1 MRINQLVLVISKC
14 PEEYVGAKS
23 IEMPEEGGSLGR
35 EAGCTVTLT
44 DHNRFI
50 SGTHCLLS
58 IYGETYYI
66 SDVSTNGTLVN
77 GNKILKNQ
85 PVSLCDGDRVSLGQY
100 EVSISLELITTSYD
114 IASEIA
120 PERDSTDPLM
130 NLEES
135 VAEEEVEPGTLEDLF
150 METKPDG
157 VDSHDPVEHLKFSMQ
172 RDDDY
177 LVRDEGSDEGV
188 VNASIEP
195 QRQVVDD
202 SLSIHSEFDLP
213 NLIPEDWM
221 GLDEEMP
228 AAVNHHSLA
237 IEEESP
243 SLVKPT
249 RNVGLG
255 RDEGFQGKSEERVE
269 RSIAAKHDISAPEYD
284 ITAPESQPVNASSNA
299 NIQSHKWEEVTQ
311 EFVPHVEPQES
322 PMENEG
328 KTQNSIALSKASSE
342 NVTHAFFEGLGAD
355 IETDSN
361 HDALFFKQM
370 GACLR
375 LCIDNLYKNLQ
386 GVEELTDENSFT
398 QNDLSLT
405 TLMLTLNSQNLLAPN
420 ELIEQILD
428 ELDEHE
434 ALYSK
439 VVNDLVFDQLK
450 VNDPKKFEVG
460 LSQETRF
467 LSKSKLWQ
475 KYAEHYEQNTRA
487 LNESTFKALV
497 KDRYNKVAKADHA

>member
-58 IYGETYYI
+58 IYGDTYYI

-100 EVSISLELITTSYD
+100 EVSISLELVTTSYD

-135 VAEEEVEPGTLEDLF
+135 VVEEEAETGALEDLF

-157 VDSHDPVEHLKFSMQ
+157 VDTHDPVEHLKFSMQ

-177 LVRDEGSDEGV
+177 LVRDES
-188 VNASIEP
+188 NKKNLMKSSIEP

-213 NLIPEDWM
+213 SLIPEDWM
-221 GLDEEMP
+221 GM
-228 AAVNHHSLA
+228 
-237 IEEESP
+237 EEEQQANLNAQDIADDQTKIP
-243 SLVKPT
+243 NRLKPT
-249 RNVGLG
+249 NI
-255 RDEGFQGKSEERVE
+255 EGTDFKSDTLTGSSDVPKRKPTKV
-269 RSIAAKHDISAPEYD
+269 P
-284 ITAPESQPVNASSNA
+284 PVTIIPNSA

-311 EFVPHVEPQES
+311 EFVPHTEPQEQPVES
-322 PMENEG
+322 ESR
-328 KTQNSIALSKASSE
+328 TQSNTALSETSYEHE
-342 NVTHAFFEGLGAD
+342 NVTHAFFEGLGVD
-355 IETDSN
+355 LESDTK

-375 LCIDNLYKNLQ
+375 LCIDNLYKDLQ
-386 GVEELTDENSFT
+386 SVEELTDESSFAH
-398 QNDLSLT
+398 NDLSLT

-428 ELDEHE
+428 ELSEHDT
-434 ALYSK
+434 LYAK
-439 VVNDLVFDQLK
+439 AINDLVLEQLK
-450 VNDPKKFEVG
+450 VNDPQQFANT

-475 KYAEHYEQNTRA
+475 KYSEHYEQNTRQF
-487 LNESTFKALV
+487 NESTFKALM
-497 KDRYNKVAKADHA
+497 KDRYSKVAKADHA

>member
-14 PEEYVGAKS
+14 PEEYVGSKS
-23 IEMPEEGGSLGR
+23 IEMPEEGGSIGR
-35 EAGCTVTLT
+35 EAGCTVSLT

-58 IYGETYYI
+58 IYGDTYYI
-66 SDVSTNGTLVN
+66 SDISTNGTLVN

-100 EVSISLELITTSYD
+100 EVSISIELVTTSYD

-135 VAEEEVEPGTLEDLF
+135 VVEEEAETGALEDLF

-157 VDSHDPVEHLKFSMQ
+157 VDTHDPVEHLKFSMQ

-177 LVRDEGSDEGV
+177 LVRDESNEK
-188 VNASIEP
+188 NLMKSSIEP

-213 NLIPEDWM
+213 SLIPEDWM
-221 GLDEEMP
+221 GM
-228 AAVNHHSLA
+228 
-237 IEEESP
+237 EEEQQANLNAQDIADDQTKIP
-243 SLVKPT
+243 NRLKPT
-249 RNVGLG
+249 NI
-255 RDEGFQGKSEERVE
+255 EGTDFKSDTLTGSSDVPKRKPTKV
-269 RSIAAKHDISAPEYD
+269 P
-284 ITAPESQPVNASSNA
+284 PVTIIPNSA

-311 EFVPHVEPQES
+311 EFVPHTEPQEQPAES
-322 PMENEG
+322 ESR
-328 KTQNSIALSKASSE
+328 TQSNTALSETSYEHE
-342 NVTHAFFEGLGAD
+342 NVTHAFFEGLGVD
-355 IETDSN
+355 LESDTK

-375 LCIDNLYKNLQ
+375 LCIDNLYKDLQ
-386 GVEELTDENSFT
+386 SVEELTDESSFAH
-398 QNDLSLT
+398 NDLSLT

-428 ELDEHE
+428 ELSEHDT
-434 ALYSK
+434 LYAK
-439 VVNDLVFDQLK
+439 AINDLVLEQLK
-450 VNDPKKFEVG
+450 ANDPQQFANT

-475 KYAEHYEQNTRA
+475 KYSEHYEQNTRQFY
-487 LNESTFKALV
+487 ESTFKALM
-497 KDRYNKVAKADHA
+497 KDRYSKVAKADHA

>member
-14 PEEYVGAKS
+14 PEEYVGSKS
-23 IEMPEEGGSLGR
+23 IEMPEEGGSIGR
-35 EAGCTVTLT
+35 EAGCTVSLT

-58 IYGETYYI
+58 IYGDTYYI
-66 SDVSTNGTLVN
+66 SDISTNGTLVN

-100 EVSISLELITTSYD
+100 EVSISIELVTTSYD

-135 VAEEEVEPGTLEDLF
+135 VVEEEAETGALEDLF

-157 VDSHDPVEHLKFSMQ
+157 VDTHDPVEHLKFSMQ

-177 LVRDEGSDEGV
+177 LVRDESNEK
-188 VNASIEP
+188 NLMKSSIEP

-213 NLIPEDWM
+213 SLIPEDWM
-221 GLDEEMP
+221 GM
-228 AAVNHHSLA
+228 
-237 IEEESP
+237 EEEQQANLNAQDIADDQTKIP
-243 SLVKPT
+243 NRLKPT
-249 RNVGLG
+249 NI
-255 RDEGFQGKSEERVE
+255 EGTDFKSDTLTGSSDVPKRKPTKV
-269 RSIAAKHDISAPEYD
+269 P
-284 ITAPESQPVNASSNA
+284 PVTIIPNSA

-311 EFVPHVEPQES
+311 EFVPHTEPQEQPVES
-322 PMENEG
+322 ESR
-328 KTQNSIALSKASSE
+328 TQSNTALSETSYENE
-342 NVTHAFFEGLGAD
+342 NVTHAFFEGLGVD
-355 IETDSN
+355 LESDTK

-375 LCIDNLYKNLQ
+375 LCIDNLYKDLQ
-386 GVEELTDENSFT
+386 SVEELTDESSFAH
-398 QNDLSLT
+398 NDLSLT

-428 ELDEHE
+428 ELSEHDT
-434 ALYSK
+434 LYAK
-439 VVNDLVFDQLK
+439 AINDLVLEQLK
-450 VNDPKKFEVG
+450 ANDPQQFANT

-475 KYAEHYEQNTRA
+475 KYSEHYEQNTRQF
-487 LNESTFKALV
+487 NESTFKALM
-497 KDRYNKVAKADHA
+497 KDRYSKVAKADHA

>member
-58 IYGETYYI
+58 IYGDTYYI

-100 EVSISLELITTSYD
+100 EVSISLELVTTSYD

-135 VAEEEVEPGTLEDLF
+135 VVEEEAETGALEDLF

-157 VDSHDPVEHLKFSMQ
+157 VDTHDPVEHLKFSMQ

-177 LVRDEGSDEGV
+177 LVRDESNEK
-188 VNASIEP
+188 NLMKSSIEP

-213 NLIPEDWM
+213 SLIPEDWM
-221 GLDEEMP
+221 GM
-228 AAVNHHSLA
+228 
-237 IEEESP
+237 EEEQQANLNAQDIADDQTKIP
-243 SLVKPT
+243 NRLKPT
-249 RNVGLG
+249 NI
-255 RDEGFQGKSEERVE
+255 EGTDFKSDTLTGSSDVPKRKPTKV
-269 RSIAAKHDISAPEYD
+269 P
-284 ITAPESQPVNASSNA
+284 PVTIIPNSA

-311 EFVPHVEPQES
+311 EFVPHTEPQEQPVES
-322 PMENEG
+322 ESR
-328 KTQNSIALSKASSE
+328 TQSNTALSETSYEHE
-342 NVTHAFFEGLGAD
+342 NVTHAFFEGLGVD
-355 IETDSN
+355 LESDTK

-375 LCIDNLYKNLQ
+375 LCIDNLYKDLQ
-386 GVEELTDENSFT
+386 SVEELTDESSFAH
-398 QNDLSLT
+398 NDLSLT

-428 ELDEHE
+428 ELSEHDT
-434 ALYSK
+434 LYAK
-439 VVNDLVFDQLK
+439 AINDLVLEQLK
-450 VNDPKKFEVG
+450 ANDPQQFANT

-475 KYAEHYEQNTRA
+475 KYSEHYEQNTRQF
-487 LNESTFKALV
+487 NESTFKALM
-497 KDRYNKVAKADHA
+497 KDRYSKVAKADHA

>member
-14 PEEYVGAKS
+14 PEEYVGSKS
-23 IEMPEEGGSLGR
+23 IEMPEEGGSIGR
-35 EAGCTVTLT
+35 EAGCTVSLT

-58 IYGETYYI
+58 IYGDTYYI
-66 SDVSTNGTLVN
+66 SDISTNGTLVN

-100 EVSISLELITTSYD
+100 EVSISIELVTTSYD

-135 VAEEEVEPGTLEDLF
+135 VVEEEAETGALEDLF

-157 VDSHDPVEHLKFSMQ
+157 VDTHDPVEHLKFSMQ

-177 LVRDEGSDEGV
+177 LVRDKSNEKNLMKS
-188 VNASIEP
+188 SIEP

-213 NLIPEDWM
+213 SLIPEDWM
-221 GLDEEMP
+221 GM
-228 AAVNHHSLA
+228 
-237 IEEESP
+237 EEEQQANLNAQDIADDQTKIP
-243 SLVKPT
+243 NRLKPT
-249 RNVGLG
+249 NI
-255 RDEGFQGKSEERVE
+255 EGTDFKSDTLTGSSDVPKRKPTKV
-269 RSIAAKHDISAPEYD
+269 P
-284 ITAPESQPVNASSNA
+284 PVTIIPNSA

-311 EFVPHVEPQES
+311 EFVPHTEPQEQPVES
-322 PMENEG
+322 ESR
-328 KTQNSIALSKASSE
+328 TQSNTALSETSYENE
-342 NVTHAFFEGLGAD
+342 NVTHAFFEGLGVD
-355 IETDSN
+355 LESDTK

-375 LCIDNLYKNLQ
+375 LCIDNLYKDLQ
-386 GVEELTDENSFT
+386 SVEELTDESSFAH
-398 QNDLSLT
+398 NDLSLT

-428 ELDEHE
+428 ELSEHDT
-434 ALYSK
+434 LYARAI
-439 VVNDLVFDQLK
+439 NDLVLEQLK
-450 VNDPKKFEVG
+450 ANDPQQFANT

-467 LSKSKLWQ
+467 LSKSKLWK
-475 KYAEHYEQNTRA
+475 KYSEHYEQSTRQF
-487 LNESTFKALV
+487 NESTFKALM

>member
-50 SGTHCLLS
+50 SGMHCLLS
-58 IYGETYYI
+58 IYGDTYYI

-100 EVSISLELITTSYD
+100 EVSISLELVTTSYD

-135 VAEEEVEPGTLEDLF
+135 VVEEEAETGALEDLF

-157 VDSHDPVEHLKFSMQ
+157 VDTHDPVEHLKFSMQ

-177 LVRDEGSDEGV
+177 LVRDES
-188 VNASIEP
+188 NKKNLMKSSIEP

-213 NLIPEDWM
+213 SLIPEDWM
-221 GLDEEMP
+221 GM
-228 AAVNHHSLA
+228 
-237 IEEESP
+237 EEEQQANLNAQDIADDQTKIP
-243 SLVKPT
+243 NRLKPT
-249 RNVGLG
+249 NI
-255 RDEGFQGKSEERVE
+255 EGTDFKSDTLTGSSDVPKRKPTKV
-269 RSIAAKHDISAPEYD
+269 P
-284 ITAPESQPVNASSNA
+284 PVTIIPNSA

-311 EFVPHVEPQES
+311 EFVPHTEPQEQPVES
-322 PMENEG
+322 ESR
-328 KTQNSIALSKASSE
+328 TQSNTALSETSYEHE
-342 NVTHAFFEGLGAD
+342 NVTHAFFEGLGVD
-355 IETDSN
+355 LESDTK

-375 LCIDNLYKNLQ
+375 LCIDNLYKDLQ
-386 GVEELTDENSFT
+386 SVEELTDESSFAH
-398 QNDLSLT
+398 NDLSLT

-428 ELDEHE
+428 ELSEHDT
-434 ALYSK
+434 LYAK
-439 VVNDLVFDQLK
+439 AINDLVLEQLK
-450 VNDPKKFEVG
+450 VNDPQQFANT

-475 KYAEHYEQNTRA
+475 KYSEHYEQNTRQF
-487 LNESTFKALV
+487 NESTFKALM
-497 KDRYNKVAKADHA
+497 KDRYSKVAKADHA

>member
-1 MRINQLVLVISKC
+1 MRINQLILVISKC
-14 PEEYVGAKS
+14 PEEYVGAKN
-23 IEMPEEGGSLGR
+23 IEVPEEGGSLGR

-58 IYGETYYI
+58 IYGDTYYI

-85 PVSLCDGDRVSLGQY
+85 PVSLCDGDKISLGQY
-100 EVSISLELITTSYD
+100 EVSISLELVTTSYD

-130 NLEES
+130 NLEKS
-135 VAEEEVEPGTLEDLF
+135 VVEEDVEPGALEDLF
-150 METKPDG
+150 METKPDD

-177 LVRDEGSDEGV
+177 LVRDESNDK
-188 VNASIEP
+188 NLASTSIEP

-221 GLDEEMP
+221 GL
-228 AAVNHHSLA
+228 
-237 IEEESP
+237 EEEAP
-243 SLVKPT
+243 TTLHAHNLDNEEEIPGYVQPIHDKDLNGKPED
-249 RNVGLG
+249 VI
-255 RDEGFQGKSEERVE
+255 E
-269 RSIAAKHDISAPEYD
+269 RSSVSKHTSIPVQSVVSAR
-284 ITAPESQPVNASSNA
+284 SSA

-311 EFVPHVEPQES
+311 EFVPHVETQELCAES
-322 PMENEG
+322 ESRS
-328 KTQNSIALSKASSE
+328 QNNVALSESSSE

-398 QNDLSLT
+398 KNELSLT
-405 TLMLTLNSQNLLAPN
+405 TLMLTLNNQNLLAPN

-428 ELDEHE
+428 ELNEHD
-434 ALYSK
+434 ALYLK
-439 VVNDLVFDQLK
+439 TLNDLVFDQLK
-450 VNDPKKFEVG
+450 ANDPKKFEDV

-475 KYAEHYEQNTRA
+475 KYGEHYDQNTRQ
-487 LNESTFKALV
+487 LHESTFKALI
-497 KDRYNKVAKADHA
+497 KERYNKVAKTNHA

>member
-23 IEMPEEGGSLGR
+23 IEMPEEGGSIGR
-35 EAGCTVTLT
+35 EAGCTVSLT

-58 IYGETYYI
+58 VYGDTYYI
-66 SDVSTNGTLVN
+66 SDISTNGTLVN

-100 EVSISLELITTSYD
+100 EVSISLELVTTSYD

-135 VAEEEVEPGTLEDLF
+135 VVEEEVEAGSLEDLF
-150 METKPDG
+150 IETKPDG
-157 VDSHDPVEHLKFSMQ
+157 VETHDPVEHLKFSMQ

-177 LVRDEGSDEGV
+177 LVRDESNEK
-188 VNASIEP
+188 SLTKSSTEP

-213 NLIPEDWM
+213 SLIPEDWM
-221 GLDEEMP
+221 GM
-228 AAVNHHSLA
+228 
-237 IEEESP
+237 EEEQP
-243 SLVKPT
+243 ASLKAKDVADDQAKISNRLKPAS
-249 RNVGLG
+249 V
-255 RDEGFQGKSEERVE
+255 EGSDLKLDTPKGSSGTLTNKLPE
-269 RSIAAKHDISAPEYD
+269 AP
-284 ITAPESQPVNASSNA
+284 PVTIIPHSA

-311 EFVPHVEPQES
+311 EFVPHTEPQDQPVES
-322 PMENEG
+322 ESR
-328 KTQNSIALSKASSE
+328 TQSNTALSESSYE
-342 NVTHAFFEGLGAD
+342 HKNVTHAFFEGLGVD
-355 IETDSN
+355 LESDTK

-375 LCIDNLYKNLQ
+375 LCIDNLYKDLQ
-386 GVEELTDENSFT
+386 SVEELTDESSFAH
-398 QNDLSLT
+398 NDLSLT

-428 ELDEHE
+428 ELSEHDT
-434 ALYSK
+434 LYAK
-439 VVNDLVFDQLK
+439 AINDLVLEQLK
-450 VNDPKKFEVG
+450 ANDPQQFANT
-460 LSQETRF
+460 LRQETRF

-475 KYAEHYEQNTRA
+475 KYSEHYEQSTRQF
-487 LNESTFKALV
+487 NESTFKALM

>member
-14 PEEYVGAKS
+14 PEEYVGSKS
-23 IEMPEEGGSLGR
+23 IEMPEEGGSIGR
-35 EAGCTVTLT
+35 EAGCTVSLT

-58 IYGETYYI
+58 IYGDTYYI
-66 SDVSTNGTLVN
+66 SDISTNGTLVN

-100 EVSISLELITTSYD
+100 EVSISIELVTTSYD

-135 VAEEEVEPGTLEDLF
+135 VVEEEAETGALEDLF

-157 VDSHDPVEHLKFSMQ
+157 VDTHDPVEHLKFSMQ

-177 LVRDEGSDEGV
+177 LVRDKSNEKNLMKS
-188 VNASIEP
+188 SIEP

-213 NLIPEDWM
+213 SLIPEDWM
-221 GLDEEMP
+221 GM
-228 AAVNHHSLA
+228 
-237 IEEESP
+237 EEEQQANLNAQDIADDQTKIP
-243 SLVKPT
+243 NRLKPT
-249 RNVGLG
+249 NI
-255 RDEGFQGKSEERVE
+255 EGTDFKSDTLTGSSDVPKRKPTKV
-269 RSIAAKHDISAPEYD
+269 P
-284 ITAPESQPVNASSNA
+284 PVTIIPNSA

-311 EFVPHVEPQES
+311 EFVPHTEPQEQPVES
-322 PMENEG
+322 ESR
-328 KTQNSIALSKASSE
+328 TQSNTALSETSYENE
-342 NVTHAFFEGLGAD
+342 NVTHAFFEGLGVD
-355 IETDSN
+355 LESDTK

-375 LCIDNLYKNLQ
+375 LCIDNLYKDLQ
-386 GVEELTDENSFT
+386 SVEELTDESSFAH
-398 QNDLSLT
+398 NDLSLT

-428 ELDEHE
+428 ELSEHDT
-434 ALYSK
+434 LYAK
-439 VVNDLVFDQLK
+439 AINDLVLEQLK
-450 VNDPKKFEVG
+450 ANDPQQFANT

-475 KYAEHYEQNTRA
+475 KYSEHYEQNTRQF
-487 LNESTFKALV
+487 NESTFKALM
-497 KDRYNKVAKADHA
+497 KDRYSKVAKADHA

>member
-14 PEEYVGAKS
+14 PEEYVGSKS
-23 IEMPEEGGSLGR
+23 IEMPEEGGSIGR
-35 EAGCTVTLT
+35 EAGCTVSLT

-58 IYGETYYI
+58 IYGDTYYI
-66 SDVSTNGTLVN
+66 SDISTNGTLVN

-100 EVSISLELITTSYD
+100 EVSISIELVTTSYD

-135 VAEEEVEPGTLEDLF
+135 VVEEEAETGALEDLF

-157 VDSHDPVEHLKFSMQ
+157 VDTHDPVEHLKFSMQ

-177 LVRDEGSDEGV
+177 LVRDESNEK
-188 VNASIEP
+188 NLMKSSIEP

-213 NLIPEDWM
+213 SLIPEDWM
-221 GLDEEMP
+221 GM
-228 AAVNHHSLA
+228 
-237 IEEESP
+237 EEEQQANLNAQDIADDQTKIP
-243 SLVKPT
+243 NRLKPT
-249 RNVGLG
+249 NI
-255 RDEGFQGKSEERVE
+255 EGTDFKSDTLTGSSDVPKRKPTKV
-269 RSIAAKHDISAPEYD
+269 P
-284 ITAPESQPVNASSNA
+284 PVTIIPNSA

-311 EFVPHVEPQES
+311 EFVPHTEPQEQPVES
-322 PMENEG
+322 ESR
-328 KTQNSIALSKASSE
+328 TQSHTALSETSYEHE
-342 NVTHAFFEGLGAD
+342 NVTHAFFEGLGVD
-355 IETDSN
+355 LESDTK

-375 LCIDNLYKNLQ
+375 LCIDNLYKDLQ
-386 GVEELTDENSFT
+386 SVEELTDESSFAH
-398 QNDLSLT
+398 NALSLT

-428 ELDEHE
+428 ELSEHDT
-434 ALYSK
+434 LYAK
-439 VVNDLVFDQLK
+439 AINDLVLEQLK
-450 VNDPKKFEVG
+450 ANDPQQFANT

-475 KYAEHYEQNTRA
+475 KYSEHYEQNTRQF
-487 LNESTFKALV
+487 NESTFKALM
-497 KDRYNKVAKADHA
+497 KDRYSKVAKADHA

>member
-58 IYGETYYI
+58 IYGDTYYI

-100 EVSISLELITTSYD
+100 EVSISIELVTTSYD

-135 VAEEEVEPGTLEDLF
+135 VVEEEAETGALEDLF

-157 VDSHDPVEHLKFSMQ
+157 VDTHDPVEHLKFSMQ

-177 LVRDEGSDEGV
+177 LVRDESNEK
-188 VNASIEP
+188 NLMKSSIEP

-213 NLIPEDWM
+213 SLIPEDWM
-221 GLDEEMP
+221 GM
-228 AAVNHHSLA
+228 
-237 IEEESP
+237 EEEQQANLNAQDIADDQTKIP
-243 SLVKPT
+243 NRLKPT
-249 RNVGLG
+249 NI
-255 RDEGFQGKSEERVE
+255 EGTDFKSDTLTGSSDVPKRKPTKV
-269 RSIAAKHDISAPEYD
+269 P
-284 ITAPESQPVNASSNA
+284 PVTIIPNSE

-311 EFVPHVEPQES
+311 EFVPHTEPQEQPVES
-322 PMENEG
+322 ESR
-328 KTQNSIALSKASSE
+328 TQSNTALSETSYEHE
-342 NVTHAFFEGLGAD
+342 NVTHAFFEGLGVD
-355 IETDSN
+355 LESDTK

-375 LCIDNLYKNLQ
+375 LCIDNLYKDLQ
-386 GVEELTDENSFT
+386 SVEELTDESSFAH
-398 QNDLSLT
+398 NDLSLT

-428 ELDEHE
+428 ELSEHDT
-434 ALYSK
+434 LYAK
-439 VVNDLVFDQLK
+439 AINDLVLEQLK
-450 VNDPKKFEVG
+450 ANDPQQFANT

-475 KYAEHYEQNTRA
+475 KYSEHYEQNTRQF
-487 LNESTFKALV
+487 NESTFKALM
-497 KDRYNKVAKADHA
+497 KDRYSKVAKADHA

>member
-23 IEMPEEGGSLGR
+23 IEMPEEGGSIGR
-35 EAGCTVTLT
+35 EAGCTVSLT

-58 IYGETYYI
+58 VYGDTYYI
-66 SDVSTNGTLVN
+66 SDISTNGTLVN

-100 EVSISLELITTSYD
+100 EVSISIELVTTSYD

-135 VAEEEVEPGTLEDLF
+135 VVEEEAETGALEDLF

-157 VDSHDPVEHLKFSMQ
+157 VDTHDPVEHLKFSMQ

-177 LVRDEGSDEGV
+177 LVRDESNEK
-188 VNASIEP
+188 NLMKSSIEP

-213 NLIPEDWM
+213 SLIPEDWM
-221 GLDEEMP
+221 GM
-228 AAVNHHSLA
+228 
-237 IEEESP
+237 EEEQQANLNAQDIADDQTKIP
-243 SLVKPT
+243 NRIKPT
-249 RNVGLG
+249 NI
-255 RDEGFQGKSEERVE
+255 EGTDF
-269 RSIAAKHDISAPEYD
+269 RSDTLTGSPDVPKRKP
-284 ITAPESQPVNASSNA
+284 TKVPPVTIIPNSA

-311 EFVPHVEPQES
+311 EFVPHTEPQEQPVES
-322 PMENEG
+322 ESR
-328 KTQNSIALSKASSE
+328 TQSNTALSETSYEHE
-342 NVTHAFFEGLGAD
+342 NVTHAFFEGLGVD
-355 IETDSN
+355 LESDTK

-375 LCIDNLYKNLQ
+375 LCIDNLYKDLQ
-386 GVEELTDENSFT
+386 SVEELTDESSFAH
-398 QNDLSLT
+398 NDLSLT

-428 ELDEHE
+428 ELSEHDT
-434 ALYSK
+434 LYAK
-439 VVNDLVFDQLK
+439 AINDLVLEQLK
-450 VNDPKKFEVG
+450 ANDPQQFANT

-475 KYAEHYEQNTRA
+475 KYSEHYEQSTRQF
-487 LNESTFKALV
+487 NESTFKALM

>member
-14 PEEYVGAKS
+14 PEEYVGSKS
-23 IEMPEEGGSLGR
+23 IEMPEEGGSIGR
-35 EAGCTVTLT
+35 EAGCTVSLT

-58 IYGETYYI
+58 IYGDTYYI
-66 SDVSTNGTLVN
+66 SDISTNGTLVN

-100 EVSISLELITTSYD
+100 QVSISIELVTTSYD

-135 VAEEEVEPGTLEDLF
+135 VVEEEAETGALEDLF

-157 VDSHDPVEHLKFSMQ
+157 VDTHDPVEHLKFSMQ

-177 LVRDEGSDEGV
+177 LVRDESNEK
-188 VNASIEP
+188 NLMKSSIEP

-213 NLIPEDWM
+213 SLIPEDWM
-221 GLDEEMP
+221 GM
-228 AAVNHHSLA
+228 
-237 IEEESP
+237 EEEQQANLNAQDIADDQTKIP
-243 SLVKPT
+243 NRLKPT
-249 RNVGLG
+249 NI
-255 RDEGFQGKSEERVE
+255 EGTDFKSDTLTGSSDVPKRKPKKV
-269 RSIAAKHDISAPEYD
+269 P
-284 ITAPESQPVNASSNA
+284 PVTIIPNSA

-311 EFVPHVEPQES
+311 EFVPHTEPQEQPVES
-322 PMENEG
+322 ESR
-328 KTQNSIALSKASSE
+328 TQSNTALSETSYENE
-342 NVTHAFFEGLGAD
+342 NVTHAFLEGLGVD
-355 IETDSN
+355 LESDTK

-375 LCIDNLYKNLQ
+375 LCIDNLYKDLQ
-386 GVEELTDENSFT
+386 SVEELTDESSFAH
-398 QNDLSLT
+398 NDLSLT

-428 ELDEHE
+428 ELSEHDT
-434 ALYSK
+434 LYAK
-439 VVNDLVFDQLK
+439 AINDLVLEQLK
-450 VNDPKKFEVG
+450 ANDPQQFANT

-475 KYAEHYEQNTRA
+475 KYSEHYEQNTRQF
-487 LNESTFKALV
+487 NESTFKALM
-497 KDRYNKVAKADHA
+497 KDRYSKVAKADHA

>member
-1 MRINQLVLVISKC
+1 MRINQLILVISKC

-58 IYGETYYI
+58 IYGDTYYI

-130 NLEES
+130 NLEKS
-135 VAEEEVEPGTLEDLF
+135 VVEEDVEPGALEDLF
-150 METKPDG
+150 METKPDD

-177 LVRDEGSDEGV
+177 LVRDESNDK
-188 VNASIEP
+188 NLASTSTEP
-195 QRQVVDD
+195 QRQIVDD

-221 GLDEEMP
+221 GLDEEASATLHAHNLNNEEEIP
-228 AAVNHHSLA
+228 GYVQPIHDDDLNGNPESA
-237 IEEESP
+237 IERSSVP
-243 SLVKPT
+243 KHTSIPVQSVVST
-249 RNVGLG
+249 RSSANV
-255 RDEGFQGKSEERVE
+255 
-269 RSIAAKHDISAPEYD
+269 
-284 ITAPESQPVNASSNA
+284 
-299 NIQSHKWEEVTQ
+299 QSHKWEEVTQ
-311 EFVPHVEPQES
+311 EFVPHVETQELS
-322 PMENEG
+322 SESESRS
-328 KTQNSIALSKASSE
+328 QNNIALSEASSE
-342 NVTHAFFEGLGAD
+342 NITHAFFEGLGAD

-375 LCIDNLYKNLQ
+375 LCIDNLYKKLQ

-398 QNDLSLT
+398 KNELSLT
-405 TLMLTLNSQNLLAPN
+405 TLMLTLNNQNLLAPN

-428 ELDEHE
+428 ELDEHD
-434 ALYSK
+434 ALYLK
-439 VVNDLVFDQLK
+439 TVNDLVFDQLK
-450 VNDPKKFEVG
+450 VNDPQKFEDV

-475 KYAEHYEQNTRA
+475 KYGEHYDQNTRQ
-487 LNESTFKALV
+487 LHESTFKALI
-497 KDRYNKVAKADHA
+497 KERYNKVAKTNHA

>member
-23 IEMPEEGGSLGR
+23 IEMPEEGGSIGR
-35 EAGCTVTLT
+35 EAGCTVSLT

-58 IYGETYYI
+58 VYGDTYYI
-66 SDVSTNGTLVN
+66 SDISTNGTLVN

-100 EVSISLELITTSYD
+100 EVSISLELVTNSYD

-135 VAEEEVEPGTLEDLF
+135 VVEEEAEAGTLEDLF

-157 VDSHDPVEHLKFSMQ
+157 VETHDPVEHLKFSMQ

-177 LVRDEGSDEGV
+177 LVRDESNDKSLTKSSTEH
-188 VNASIEP
+188 

-213 NLIPEDWM
+213 SLIPEDWM
-221 GLDEEMP
+221 GM
-228 AAVNHHSLA
+228 
-237 IEEESP
+237 EEEQQA
-243 SLVKPT
+243 SLKAKDVADDQAKISNRLKPAS
-249 RNVGLG
+249 V
-255 RDEGFQGKSEERVE
+255 EGSDLKSDTPNG
-269 RSIAAKHDISAPEYD
+269 SSGTLKNKLPEV
-284 ITAPESQPVNASSNA
+284 PPVTIIPHST

-311 EFVPHVEPQES
+311 EFVSHTEPQEQPVES
-322 PMENEG
+322 ESR
-328 KTQNSIALSKASSE
+328 TQNNIALSETSYEHE
-342 NVTHAFFEGLGAD
+342 NVTHAFFEGLGVD
-355 IETDSN
+355 LESDTK

-375 LCIDNLYKNLQ
+375 LCIDNLYKDLQ
-386 GVEELTDENSFT
+386 SVEELTDESSFAH
-398 QNDLSLT
+398 NDLSLT

-428 ELDEHE
+428 ELSEHDT
-434 ALYSK
+434 LYAK
-439 VVNDLVFDQLK
+439 AINDLVLEQLK
-450 VNDPKKFEVG
+450 ANDPQQFANT

-467 LSKSKLWQ
+467 LSKSKLWK
-475 KYAEHYEQNTRA
+475 KYSEHYEQSTRQF
-487 LNESTFKALV
+487 NESTFKALM

>member
-14 PEEYVGAKS
+14 PEEYVGSKS
-23 IEMPEEGGSLGR
+23 IEMPEEGGSIGR
-35 EAGCTVTLT
+35 EAGCTVSLT

-58 IYGETYYI
+58 IYGDTYYI
-66 SDVSTNGTLVN
+66 SDISTNGTLVN

-100 EVSISLELITTSYD
+100 EVSISIELVTTSYD

-135 VAEEEVEPGTLEDLF
+135 VVEEEAETGALEDLF

-157 VDSHDPVEHLKFSMQ
+157 VDTHDPVEHLKFSMQ

-177 LVRDEGSDEGV
+177 LVRDESNEK
-188 VNASIEP
+188 NLMKSSIEP

-213 NLIPEDWM
+213 SLIPEDWM
-221 GLDEEMP
+221 GM
-228 AAVNHHSLA
+228 
-237 IEEESP
+237 EEEQQANLNAQDIADDQTKIP
-243 SLVKPT
+243 NRLKPT
-249 RNVGLG
+249 NI
-255 RDEGFQGKSEERVE
+255 EGTDFKSDTLTGSSDVPKRKPTKVPPVT
-269 RSIAAKHDISAPEYD
+269 I
-284 ITAPESQPVNASSNA
+284 ITNSA

-311 EFVPHVEPQES
+311 EFVPHTEPQEQPVES
-322 PMENEG
+322 ESR
-328 KTQNSIALSKASSE
+328 TQSNTALSETSYENE
-342 NVTHAFFEGLGAD
+342 NVTHAFFEGLGVD
-355 IETDSN
+355 LESDTK

-375 LCIDNLYKNLQ
+375 LCIDNLYKDLQ
-386 GVEELTDENSFT
+386 SVEELTDESSFAH
-398 QNDLSLT
+398 NDLSLT

-428 ELDEHE
+428 ELSEHDT
-434 ALYSK
+434 LYAK
-439 VVNDLVFDQLK
+439 AINDLVLEQLK
-450 VNDPKKFEVG
+450 ANDPQQFANT

-475 KYAEHYEQNTRA
+475 KYSEHYEQNTRQF
-487 LNESTFKALV
+487 NESTFKALM
-497 KDRYNKVAKADHA
+497 KDRYSKVAKADHA

>member
-23 IEMPEEGGSLGR
+23 IEIPEEGGSIGR
-35 EAGCTVTLT
+35 EAGCTVSLT

-58 IYGETYYI
+58 VYGDTYYI

-100 EVSISLELITTSYD
+100 EVSISLELVTTSYD

-135 VAEEEVEPGTLEDLF
+135 VVEEETEVGTLEDLF

-157 VDSHDPVEHLKFSMQ
+157 VDTHDPVEHLKFSMQ

-177 LVRDEGSDEGV
+177 LVRDESNEKSLMK
-188 VNASIEP
+188 ASIEP

-202 SLSIHSEFDLP
+202 SLSIHSEFDVP
-213 NLIPEDWM
+213 SLIPEDWM
-221 GLDEEMP
+221 GM
-228 AAVNHHSLA
+228 
-237 IEEESP
+237 EEEQQGALSAQEIVEDRAKMP
-243 SLVKPT
+243 NRLKPESIDGSDLKSDTFTGSVDGSKRKPT
-249 RNVGLG
+249 EV
-255 RDEGFQGKSEERVE
+255 
-269 RSIAAKHDISAPEYD
+269 P
-284 ITAPESQPVNASSNA
+284 PVTILQNSS

-311 EFVPHVEPQES
+311 EFVSHIEPQEQ
-322 PMENEG
+322 PVENESRP
-328 KTQNSIALSKASSE
+328 QSNAALSESSYECE
-342 NVTHAFFEGLGAD
+342 NVTHAFFEGLGVD
-355 IETDSN
+355 LEPDTK

-386 GVEELTDENSFT
+386 NVEELTDESSFAHT
-398 QNDLSLT
+398 DLSLT

-428 ELDEHE
+428 ELSEHDI
-434 ALYSK
+434 LYSK
-439 VVNDLVFDQLK
+439 AVNDLVFEQLK
-450 VNDPKKFEVG
+450 ANDPQQFANT

-475 KYAEHYEQNTRA
+475 KYSEHYEQSTRQF
-487 LNESTFKALV
+487 NESTFKALM

>member
-58 IYGETYYI
+58 IYGDTYYI

-100 EVSISLELITTSYD
+100 EVSISLELITTTYD

-135 VAEEEVEPGTLEDLF
+135 VIEDEVEDGSLEDLF

-177 LVRDEGSDEGV
+177 LVRDESNETV
-188 VNASIEP
+188 VSNTAIEP

-221 GLDEEMP
+221 GLEEGEQ
-228 AAVNHHSLA
+228 AAPNFSNLA
-237 IEEESP
+237 IEEEIPSP
-243 SLVKPT
+243 IKSARDVDLV
-249 RNVGLG
+249 
-255 RDEGFQGKSEERVE
+255 RDEGPK
-269 RSIAAKHDISAPEYD
+269 AKPEGFGELSSNPKHISTPV
-284 ITAPESQPVNASSNA
+284 QPAVNVPSNA
-299 NIQSHKWEEVTQ
+299 NVQSHKWEEVTQ
-311 EFVPHVEPQES
+311 EFVPHVEPQEPS
-322 PMENEG
+322 
-328 KTQNSIALSKASSE
+328 TQNESRPQNNIALSDVSSD

-355 IETDSN
+355 IDTDSN

-428 ELDEHE
+428 ELDEHK
-434 ALYSK
+434 ALYSRT
-439 VVNDLVFDQLK
+439 VNEFVSEQLK
-450 VNDPKKFEVG
+450 ANDPKQFEVV

-475 KYAEHYEQNTRA
+475 KYVEHYEQNTRQ
-487 LNESTFKALV
+487 LNEPTFKALI
-497 KDRYNKVAKADHA
+497 KERYNKVAKADHA

>member
-58 IYGETYYI
+58 IYGDTYYI

-100 EVSISLELITTSYD
+100 EVSISLELVTTSYD

-135 VAEEEVEPGTLEDLF
+135 VVEEEAETGALEDLF

-157 VDSHDPVEHLKFSMQ
+157 VDTHDPVEHLKFSMQ

-177 LVRDEGSDEGV
+177 LVRDES
-188 VNASIEP
+188 NKKNLMKSSIEP

-213 NLIPEDWM
+213 SLIPEDWM
-221 GLDEEMP
+221 GM
-228 AAVNHHSLA
+228 
-237 IEEESP
+237 EEEQQANLNAQDIADDQTKIP
-243 SLVKPT
+243 NRLKPT
-249 RNVGLG
+249 NI
-255 RDEGFQGKSEERVE
+255 EGTDFKSDTLTGSSDVPKRKPTKV
-269 RSIAAKHDISAPEYD
+269 P
-284 ITAPESQPVNASSNA
+284 PVTIIPNSA

-311 EFVPHVEPQES
+311 EFVPHTEPQEQPVES
-322 PMENEG
+322 ESR
-328 KTQNSIALSKASSE
+328 TQSNTALSETSYEHE
-342 NVTHAFFEGLGAD
+342 NVTHAFFEGLGVD
-355 IETDSN
+355 LESDTK

-375 LCIDNLYKNLQ
+375 LCIDNLYKDLQ
-386 GVEELTDENSFT
+386 SVEELTDESSFAH
-398 QNDLSLT
+398 NDLSLT

-428 ELDEHE
+428 ELSEHDT
-434 ALYSK
+434 LYAK
-439 VVNDLVFDQLK
+439 AINDLVLEQLK
-450 VNDPKKFEVG
+450 ANDPQQFANT

-475 KYAEHYEQNTRA
+475 KYSEHYEQNTRQF
-487 LNESTFKALV
+487 NESTFKALM
-497 KDRYNKVAKADHA
+497 KDRYSKVAKADHA

>member
-14 PEEYVGAKS
+14 PEEYVGSKS
-23 IEMPEEGGSLGR
+23 IEMPEEGGSIGR
-35 EAGCTVTLT
+35 EAGCTVSLT

-58 IYGETYYI
+58 IYGDTYYI
-66 SDVSTNGTLVN
+66 SDISTNGTLVN

-100 EVSISLELITTSYD
+100 EVSISIELVTTSYD

-135 VAEEEVEPGTLEDLF
+135 VVEEEAETGALEDLF

-157 VDSHDPVEHLKFSMQ
+157 VDTHDPVEHLKFSMQ

-177 LVRDEGSDEGV
+177 LVRDESNEK
-188 VNASIEP
+188 NLMKSSIEP

-213 NLIPEDWM
+213 SLIPEDWM
-221 GLDEEMP
+221 GM
-228 AAVNHHSLA
+228 
-237 IEEESP
+237 EEEQQANLNAQDIADDQTKIP
-243 SLVKPT
+243 NRLKPT
-249 RNVGLG
+249 NI
-255 RDEGFQGKSEERVE
+255 EGTDFKSDTLTGSSDVPKRKPTKV
-269 RSIAAKHDISAPEYD
+269 P
-284 ITAPESQPVNASSNA
+284 PVTIIPNSVIPNSA

-311 EFVPHVEPQES
+311 EFVPHTESQEQPVESES
-322 PMENEG
+322 R
-328 KTQNSIALSKASSE
+328 TQSNTALSETSYEHE
-342 NVTHAFFEGLGAD
+342 NVTHAFFEGLGVD
-355 IETDSN
+355 LESDTK

-375 LCIDNLYKNLQ
+375 LCIDNLYKDLQ
-386 GVEELTDENSFT
+386 SVEELTDESSFAH
-398 QNDLSLT
+398 NDLSLT

-428 ELDEHE
+428 ELSEHDT
-434 ALYSK
+434 LYAK
-439 VVNDLVFDQLK
+439 AINDLVLEQLK
-450 VNDPKKFEVG
+450 ANDPQQFANT

-475 KYAEHYEQNTRA
+475 KYSEHYEQNTRQF
-487 LNESTFKALV
+487 NESTFKALM
-497 KDRYNKVAKADHA
+497 KDRYSKVAKADHA